1 VVVLSVIAP
10 YAESRRLARDLV
22 APAGTFV
29 EVHVAA
35 PLDVCVRRD
44 TKGLY
49 AKAIA
54 GEIENFT
61 GISAPYEEPLDPELR
76 LDTSSETPAESAARV
91 LAYLA
96 DVGI

>member
-1 VVVLSVIAP
+1 VVVVSAIAP
-10 YAESRRLARDLV
+10 YAESRRVARELV
-22 APAGTFV
+22 TEVGTFV

-35 PLDVCVRRD
+35 PLEVCVRRD

-54 GEIENFT
+54 GEIADFT
-61 GISAPYEEPLDPELR
+61 GISAPYEEPLAPELR
-76 LDTSSETPAESAARV
+76 LQTASETPEESASRV

-96 DVGI
+96 DVGA